1 MVNAYP
7 DRVKEFVIY
16 TGLRIVLFLASL
28 GIVIG
33 VWLLVGDNVPV
44 LWAVAIAFLVSGVGS
59 YFMLDRQ
66 RAAFAQRVE
75 ERAARASAAFEAR
88 KASEDVD

>member
-1 MVNAYP
+1 M
-7 DRVKEFVIY
+7 KEFVIY